1 MTNKKTSFKK
11 GDNVIVICGEDKDKK
26 GKVIDIFPKK
36 NEIIVEG
43 VNFLKK
49 HTKPTQKSPQG
60 GIIRQEGPINL
71 SNVRLICNKCNT
83 PVSIKRDRTKE
94 GKSVR
99 VCKKCGEIIDK
110 V

>member
-1 MTNKKTSFKK
+1 MGNVKMGFKK
-11 GDNVIVICGEDKDKK
+11 GDNVIVICGEDKGKK

-60 GIIRQEGPINL
+60 GIIRQEGPMHL
-71 SNVRLICNKCNT
+71 SNVRLICNKCNA
-83 PVSIKRDRTKE
+83 PISIKHGKTKE